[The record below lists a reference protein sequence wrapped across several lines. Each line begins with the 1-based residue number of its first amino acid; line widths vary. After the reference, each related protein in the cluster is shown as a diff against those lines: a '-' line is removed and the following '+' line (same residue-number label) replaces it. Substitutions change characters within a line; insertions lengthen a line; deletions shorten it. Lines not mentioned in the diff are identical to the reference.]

1 MCTAGIGWSM
11 LKIRGMWNLFEH
23 DDKIPQE
30 FRYNGKKYNLC
41 LDCLDRAKKSKN
53 PKRMLEPIR
62 RRKKSN

>member
-30 FRYNGKKYNLC
+30 FEIQLVFRLFRPSEKVQESKENV
-41 LDCLDRAKKSKN
+41 RANS
-53 PKRMLEPIR
+53 
-62 RRKKSN
+62 